1 MKFNAITAEIFGA
14 EDDLGVE
21 RVMQQTVRDVVL
33 PDGPPSGTDTHLADA
48 EFVKFVSGADDVVDD
63 CGFPV
68 LMQKSAP
75 TLTLPQRAAQA
86 ISKSVNAVFPR
97 VEFITKSA
105 SGRTAKIA
113 EILDQTK
120 QALSAKG
127 YKPDGWDGW
136 KALAKHADEF
146 VISVLMEA

>member
-68 LMQKSAP
+68 LMQKSAR

-86 ISKSVNAVFPR
+86 ISESVNAVFPR
-97 VEFITKSA
+97 VEYIAGSA
-105 SGRTAKIA
+105 SARQARIA
-113 EILDQTK
+113 EILDKTRQS
-120 QALSAKG
+120 LRAKG
-127 YKPDGWDGW
+127 YSPTAGTAG
-136 KALAKHADEF
+136 KH
-146 VISVLMEA
+146 